1 MSIEIYTT
9 GPGCQKCQA
18 TKRHFKNRDDVTV
31 HNLVTDGE
39 PEHVTQLLAAMREAG
54 KPIVAPIVIVRDG
67 ETMSDWWTDFRPDK
81 IKALTH

>member
-18 TKRHFKNRDDVTV
+18 TKRHFKNRDDVTI

-54 KPIVAPIVIVRDG
+54 EPIVAPIVIVRDG
-67 ETMSDWWTDFRPDK
+67 ETMRDWWTDFRPDK